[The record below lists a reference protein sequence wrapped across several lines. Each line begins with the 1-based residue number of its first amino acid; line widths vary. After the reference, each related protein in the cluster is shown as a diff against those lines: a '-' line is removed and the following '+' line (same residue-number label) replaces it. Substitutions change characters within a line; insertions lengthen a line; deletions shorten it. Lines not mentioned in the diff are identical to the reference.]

1 MALLDLLGRR
11 WTMRIL
17 WELRDESPH
26 TFRELQSLC
35 DDISSSV
42 LSSRLRD
49 LDDAGL
55 VNHIGDGYALTDQ
68 GTSLR
73 DHLLPL
79 DAWAERWATN
89 LRDT

>member
-11 WTMRIL
+11 WTLRIM
-17 WELRDESPH
+17 WELGIESPH

-42 LSSRLRD
+42 LSSRLRE
-49 LDDAGL
+49 LGDAGL
-55 VNHIGDGYALTDQ
+55 VTHAGDGYALTDQ
-68 GTSLR
+68 GTSLL

-79 DAWAERWATN
+79 DAWAKRWATN
-89 LRDT
+89 LRDS